1 MEDYQI
7 LIDLA
12 WSQNPD
18 IFGIIRK
25 YLQDHLDNR
34 RPFLAEFQNKLHQRW
49 DRRGTHHSETIND
62 LHSFSKMNCMRR
74 FLPVK
79 ISRNIT
85 RLHPSKFWMTP
96 IDTIHPTQSHP
107 TRADRARA
115 LRGSAAEKVLWLCAD
130 KVRYYAPRRDGP
142 PRLLKGQDPAPPYP
156 LGCGGSMM
164 LFM

>member
-96 IDTIHPTQSHP
+96 IDTIHPTRSHQTRDRVARSCP
-107 TRADRARA
+107 RADTVQYCAAVTRAQRFHP
-115 LRGSAAEKVLWLCAD
+115 LS
-130 KVRYYAPRRDGP
+130 RR
-142 PRLLKGQDPAPPYP
+142 RLNDQ
-156 LGCGGSMM
+156 
-164 LFM
+164 

>member
-62 LHSFSKMNCMRR
+62 LFIRSKMNCMRTL
-74 FLPVK
+74 LPVK
-79 ISRNIT
+79 ISRNIA
-85 RLHPSKFWMTP
+85 RLHPSKLWMTP
-96 IDTIHPTQSHP
+96 IDTIHPTRSHQTRDRVARSCP
-107 TRADRARA
+107 RADTVQYCAAVTRAQRFPP
-115 LRGSAAEKVLWLCAD
+115 LS
-130 KVRYYAPRRDGP
+130 RR
-142 PRLLKGQDPAPPYP
+142 RLNDQ
-156 LGCGGSMM
+156 
-164 LFM
+164 